1 MKKGKRWIAKDI
13 SVERTGYVLGIPELR
28 KQCSWWKRHSLF
40 SVVGVKEIMVR
51 RILIRINSRY

>member
-13 SVERTGYVLGIPELR
+13 NIEKTGYVLGITELR

-40 SVVGVKEIMVR
+40 SVVEVREVMVR
-51 RILIRINSRY
+51 CVLIRTD